1 MTTQNNLAQSVH
13 SLKEFSPSFVSQLP
27 TRPAN
32 CGSRHRFHQSLNPV
46 SLPAAMN
53 DANEILNWLE
63 NSPLAIPL
71 RGAKKGFFI
80 LRGKKVQFEDGFL
93 MDVLD
98 WLQMMDIWHGK
109 TWGDYQVSYTEPG
122 GPYAEKLTFFYEQN
136 VYPVPFARPSPPTP
150 PQANDGDFND
160 TIPF

>member
-1 MTTQNNLAQSVH
+1 MTTHNNLAQSVH
-13 SLKEFSPSFVSQLP
+13 SLNEFSPSFVSQLP
-27 TRPAN
+27 TRPVN
-32 CGSRHRFHQSLNPV
+32 CNSHRRFHQSLKTV

-53 DANEILNWLE
+53 DSNDILNWLE

-71 RGAKKGFFI
+71 RGAKKGFFV

-136 VYPVPFARPSPPTP
+136 VYPVPFARPSPPAP
-150 PQANDGDFND
+150 ESVKGADFND
-160 TIPF
+160 SIPF

>member
-1 MTTQNNLAQSVH
+1 MTTQNNLPQSVH
-13 SLKEFSPSFVSQLP
+13 SLNEFSPSLVSQLP
-27 TRPAN
+27 TRPVN
-32 CGSRHRFHQSLNPV
+32 CNSIRRFHQSLKTV

-53 DANEILNWLE
+53 DSNDILNWLE

-71 RGAKKGFFI
+71 RRAKKGFYV
-80 LRGKKVQFEDGFL
+80 LRGKKVQFEDGFT

-98 WLQMMDIWHGK
+98 WLQMMDIWHSK

-136 VYPVPFARPSPPTP
+136 VYPVPFKRPSPPAP
-150 PQANDGDFND
+150 ESVKGADFND
-160 TIPF
+160 SIPF